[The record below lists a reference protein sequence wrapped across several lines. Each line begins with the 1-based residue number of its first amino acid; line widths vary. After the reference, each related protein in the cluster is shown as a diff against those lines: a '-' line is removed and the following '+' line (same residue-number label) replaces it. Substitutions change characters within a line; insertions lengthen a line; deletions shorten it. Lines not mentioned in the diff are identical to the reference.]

1 MAVTHT
7 WSVNDQLQTRTQDG
21 LSEVIFSLVWQLNS
35 EETVGT
41 GDDAVTY
48 SISSANQISL
58 NTDNLDPAT
67 FTSFADLTEAQVVGW
82 AKETI
87 DANAAEG
94 EETADEAK
102 ARIETNRKGKVTAQ
116 VARKTAEA
124 SGMPW
129 AAE

>member
-21 LSEVIFSLVWQLNS
+21 LSEVVFSVVWRLSS
-35 EETVGT
+35 EETVDGK
-41 GDDAVTY
+41 TY

-67 FTSFADLTEAQVVGW
+67 FTSFADLTESQVVGW
-82 AKETI
+82 AKDTI

-94 EETADEAK
+94 EGVTCAEWEAGHDRNIAKQINPPTAVETA
-102 ARIETNRKGKVTAQ
+102 
-116 VARKTAEA
+116 
-124 SGMPW
+124 PW

>member
-7 WSVNDQLQTRTQDG
+7 WSVSDQLQTRTQDG
-21 LSEVIFSLVWQLNS
+21 LSEVVFSVVWNLYS
-35 EETVGT
+35 EEIVGT

-82 AKETI
+82 AKDTI

-94 EETADEAK
+94 DGVVCTEWEAGHDRNIAKQINPPTAVETA
-102 ARIETNRKGKVTAQ
+102 
-116 VARKTAEA
+116 
-124 SGMPW
+124 PW

>member
-7 WSVNDQLQTRTQDG
+7 WSVSDQLQTRTQDG
-21 LSEVIFSLVWQLNS
+21 LSEVVFSVVWRLNS
-35 EETVGT
+35 EETVDGT
-41 GDDAVTY
+41 TY

-82 AKETI
+82 AKSTI

-94 EETADEAK
+94 EGVTCAEWEAGHNRNIAKQINPPTAVETA
-102 ARIETNRKGKVTAQ
+102 
-116 VARKTAEA
+116 
-124 SGMPW
+124 PW
-129 AAE
+129 ATANP

>member
-7 WSVNDQLQTRTQDG
+7 WSVDPNLNTRTQDG
-21 LSEVIFSLVWQLNS
+21 LSEVVFSVVWRLSS
-35 EETVGT
+35 EETVDGT
-41 GDDAVTY
+41 TY

-67 FTSFADLTEAQVVGW
+67 FTAFADLTESQVVGW
-82 AKETI
+82 AKSTI

-94 EETADEAK
+94 EGVTCAEWEAGHDRNIAKQINPPTAVETA
-102 ARIETNRKGKVTAQ
+102 
-116 VARKTAEA
+116 
-124 SGMPW
+124 PW

>member
-21 LSEVIFSLVWQLNS
+21 LSEVVFSVVWNLSS
-35 EETVGT
+35 EETVDGT
-41 GDDAVTY
+41 TY
-48 SISSANQISL
+48 SITSANQISL

-82 AKETI
+82 AKATI

-94 EETADEAK
+94 EGVTCAEWEAGHDRNIAKQINPPTAVETA
-102 ARIETNRKGKVTAQ
+102 
-116 VARKTAEA
+116 
-124 SGMPW
+124 PW
-129 AAE
+129 VVEEDA

>member
-7 WSVNDQLQTRTQDG
+7 WSVDPNLNTRTQDG
-21 LSEVIFSLVWQLNS
+21 LSEVVFSVVWRLNS
-35 EETVGT
+35 EETVDGT
-41 GDDAVTY
+41 TY

-82 AKETI
+82 AKSTI

-94 EETADEAK
+94 EGVTCAEWEAGHDRNIAKQKNPPTAVETA
-102 ARIETNRKGKVTAQ
+102 
-116 VARKTAEA
+116 
-124 SGMPW
+124 PW
-129 AAE
+129 ATANP

>member
-21 LSEVIFSLVWQLNS
+21 LSEVVFSVVWNLSS
-35 EETVGT
+35 EETVDGT
-41 GDDAVTY
+41 TY

-82 AKETI
+82 AKDTI

-94 EETADEAK
+94 EGVTCAEWEAGHDRNIAKQINPPTAVETA
-102 ARIETNRKGKVTAQ
+102 
-116 VARKTAEA
+116 
-124 SGMPW
+124 PW
-129 AAE
+129 ATANP

>member
-7 WSVNDQLQTRTQDG
+7 WSVDPSLNTRTQDG
-21 LSEVIFSLVWQLNS
+21 LSEVVFSVVWRLSS
-35 EETVGT
+35 EETVDGT
-41 GDDAVTY
+41 TY

-82 AKETI
+82 AKDTI

-94 EETADEAK
+94 EGVVCAEWEAGHDRNIAKQINPPTAVETA
-102 ARIETNRKGKVTAQ
+102 
-116 VARKTAEA
+116 
-124 SGMPW
+124 PW